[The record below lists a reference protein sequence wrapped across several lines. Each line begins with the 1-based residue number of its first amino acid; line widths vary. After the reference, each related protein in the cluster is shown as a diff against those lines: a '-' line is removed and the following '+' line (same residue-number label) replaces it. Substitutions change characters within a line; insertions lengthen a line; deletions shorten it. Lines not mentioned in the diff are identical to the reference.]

1 MEQVQ
6 ENKMGTAPVLRLI
19 LVISLSARFSFLI
32 PALYNNVDSLS
43 VAHTNESAQTP
54 GSLAF

>member
-19 LVISLSARFSFLI
+19 IAMSL
-32 PALYNNVDSLS
+32 PAMF
-43 VAHTNESAQTP
+43 P
-54 GSLAF
+54 C